1 MSLKAD
7 MARDID
13 EVFLNVEDFA
23 AVRHVCNRQVRC
35 VLYAQSGDTNEAGA
49 DGMGVCGQ
57 LYTLQAKAC
66 DLPRVREGDN
76 MVIDGVPW
84 EVVDYRNDQGM
95 AVVKLVRQS

>member
-13 EVFLNVEDFA
+13 EVFLNEDDFA
-23 AVRHVCNRQVRC
+23 AVRHVCNRQVTC
-35 VLYAQSGDTNEAGA
+35 VLYAQSEPNEAGA
-49 DGMGVCGQ
+49 DGMGVGGQ
-57 LYTLQAKAC
+57 MYTLQAKAS

-84 EVVDYRNDQGM
+84 EVVDYRNEHGM
-95 AVVKLVRQS
+95 AVVKIRKQS